1 MVHTWWNPTDNRESG
16 PVDVITG
23 WMPASPEDVWIFC
36 ARPDESLPEKCPPTS
51 TDIHAKGHFPLSR
64 HPVERCVLPI
74 KKYETPSRGERAPGD
89 GDGTTRRSDVK
100 TRTRVLSH
108 YDDDGERC
116 DGAERPRVFVAN
128 DGTYEMRHDA
138 ALHPVA
144 RARALP
150 SGRFN
155 VGRAYTRLVF
165 LGLRSIVRPFVLP
178 VSGRVRVVR
187 VVMGDVVV
195 CAWIRRV
202 FIGSARARCRTA
214 TAKRSMD
221 RWSSDR
227 GL

>member
-1 MVHTWWNPTDNRESG
+1 MKPHRG
-16 PVDVITG
+16 
-23 WMPASPEDVWIFC
+23 
-36 ARPDESLPEKCPPTS
+36 
-51 TDIHAKGHFPLSR
+51 
-64 HPVERCVLPI
+64 HPVMATGRLVCGV
-74 KKYETPSRGERAPGD
+74 
-89 GDGTTRRSDVK
+89 SDVK